1 MALTDKFFFTN
12 RKKKIPKCI
21 LLRVQSLLPSQP
33 IPTDQAI
40 ECPGQWFVSGL
51 VPRALSIA
59 KPKHQSGAALYL
71 QNRSITFVPK
81 TLKKKI
87 FRPSA
92 GPIPGGDFTQHDL
105 G

>member
-1 MALTDKFFFTN
+1 MYPIEGSVIATQSTN
-12 RKKKIPKCI
+12 
-21 LLRVQSLLPSQP
+21 
-33 IPTDQAI
+33 TDQAI

-59 KPKHQSGAALYL
+59 KPKRQSGAALCL

-81 TLKKKI
+81 TFKKMI

-92 GPIPGGDFTQHDL
+92 GPIPGGDFTQQDL